1 VNGYKGFGND
11 FKCRGFQFEPGKTYE
26 HDGEAR
32 ACASGFHF
40 CESPFDVWTYYPPSD
55 SRFAKVEG
63 MGKTDK
69 NGEDSKVACTKLHVG
84 AEISLNAFVNAGV
97 KFILDRVTPEKKE
110 TNTGNHSAA
119 TNTGYRSA
127 ATNTGNQSASTNTGY
142 QSASTNTGTQS
153 AATNTGNQSASTNTG
168 TQSAATNTG
177 TRSAATNTGN
187 WSAATNTGDRS
198 AATNTGD
205 QSAATNTGNWSAATN
220 TGNQSAATN
229 TGNWSAATNTGYRSA
244 ATNTG
249 YRSAATNTGYRS
261 AATVEGREAIA
272 MATGIEGKAKGK
284 KSCWLVLAE
293 WEERKDGWH
302 IKDVKS
308 VAVDGKKIKED
319 TFYTLKGGKFV
330 EVK

>member
-1 VNGYKGFGND
+1 MNGYKGFGND

-110 TNTGNHSAA
+110 TNTGN
-119 TNTGYRSA
+119 
-127 ATNTGNQSASTNTGY
+127 
-142 QSASTNTGTQS
+142 
-153 AATNTGNQSASTNTG
+153 
-168 TQSAATNTG
+168 
-177 TRSAATNTGN
+177 RSAATNTGN
-187 WSAATNTGDRS
+187 WSAAT
-198 AATNTGD
+198 
-205 QSAATNTGNWSAATN
+205 
-220 TGNQSAATN
+220 
-229 TGNWSAATNTGYRSA
+229 
-244 ATNTG
+244 
-249 YRSAATNTGYRS
+249 
-261 AATVEGREAIA
+261 VEGKESIA

-293 WEERKDGWH
+293 WKERKDGWH

-308 VAVDGKKIKED
+308 VAVDGKTIKED

>member
-1 VNGYKGFGND
+1 MNGYKGFGND

-110 TNTGNHSAA
+110 TNTGDH
-119 TNTGYRSA
+119 
-127 ATNTGNQSASTNTGY
+127 
-142 QSASTNTGTQS
+142 
-153 AATNTGNQSASTNTG
+153 
-168 TQSAATNTG
+168 
-177 TRSAATNTGN
+177 SAATNTGN

-198 AATNTGD
+198 AATNTGY
-205 QSAATNTGNWSAATN
+205 QSASTNTGT
-220 TGNQSAATN
+220 
-229 TGNWSAATNTGYRSA
+229 
-244 ATNTG
+244 
-249 YRSAATNTGYRS
+249 RS
-261 AATVEGREAIA
+261 AATVEGKESIA

-293 WEERKDGWH
+293 WKERKDGWH

-308 VAVDGKKIKED
+308 VAVDGKTIKED

>member
-1 VNGYKGFGND
+1 MNGYKGFGND

-69 NGEDSKVACTKLHVG
+69 NGEDSKVAGTKLHVG

-97 KFILDRVTPEKKE
+97 KFILDRVTSERKE
-110 TNTGNHSAA
+110 TNTGYH
-119 TNTGYRSA
+119 
-127 ATNTGNQSASTNTGY
+127 
-142 QSASTNTGTQS
+142 
-153 AATNTGNQSASTNTG
+153 
-168 TQSAATNTG
+168 
-177 TRSAATNTGN
+177 
-187 WSAATNTGDRS
+187 
-198 AATNTGD
+198 
-205 QSAATNTGNWSAATN
+205 
-220 TGNQSAATN
+220 SAATN
-229 TGNWSAATNTGYRSA
+229 TGNWSAATNTGYQ
-244 ATNTG
+244 
-249 YRSAATNTGYRS
+249 S
-261 AATVEGREAIA
+261 AATVEGKESIA

-293 WEERKDGWH
+293 WKERKDGWH

-308 VAVDGKKIKED
+308 VAVDGKTIKED

>member
-1 VNGYKGFGND
+1 MNGYKGFGND

-119 TNTGYRSA
+119 TNTG
-127 ATNTGNQSASTNTGY
+127 
-142 QSASTNTGTQS
+142 
-153 AATNTGNQSASTNTG
+153 
-168 TQSAATNTG
+168 

-187 WSAATNTGDRS
+187 WSAATNTGY
-198 AATNTGD
+198 
-205 QSAATNTGNWSAATN
+205 QSASTNTGNWSAAT
-220 TGNQSAATN
+220 
-229 TGNWSAATNTGYRSA
+229 
-244 ATNTG
+244 
-249 YRSAATNTGYRS
+249 
-261 AATVEGREAIA
+261 VEGKESIA

-293 WEERKDGWH
+293 WKERKDGWH

-308 VAVDGKKIKED
+308 VAVDGKTIKED

>member
-1 VNGYKGFGND
+1 MNGYKGFGND

-110 TNTGNHSAA
+110 TNTG
-119 TNTGYRSA
+119 TR
-127 ATNTGNQSASTNTGY
+127 
-142 QSASTNTGTQS
+142 
-153 AATNTGNQSASTNTG
+153 
-168 TQSAATNTG
+168 SAATNTG

-187 WSAATNTGDRS
+187 WSAAT
-198 AATNTGD
+198 
-205 QSAATNTGNWSAATN
+205 
-220 TGNQSAATN
+220 
-229 TGNWSAATNTGYRSA
+229 
-244 ATNTG
+244 
-249 YRSAATNTGYRS
+249 
-261 AATVEGREAIA
+261 VEGKESIA

-293 WEERKDGWH
+293 WKERKDGWH

-308 VAVDGKKIKED
+308 VAVDGKTIKED

>member
-110 TNTGNHSAA
+110 TNTG
-119 TNTGYRSA
+119 
-127 ATNTGNQSASTNTGY
+127 Y
-142 QSASTNTGTQS
+142 Q
-153 AATNTGNQSASTNTG
+153 
-168 TQSAATNTG
+168 
-177 TRSAATNTGN
+177 
-187 WSAATNTGDRS
+187 
-198 AATNTGD
+198 
-205 QSAATNTGNWSAATN
+205 SAATN

-229 TGNWSAATNTGYRSA
+229 TGNQSAATNTG
-244 ATNTG
+244 NQ
-249 YRSAATNTGYRS
+249 S
-261 AATVEGREAIA
+261 AATVEGKESIA

-293 WEERKDGWH
+293 WKERKDGWH

-308 VAVDGKKIKED
+308 VAVDGKTIKED

>member
-1 VNGYKGFGND
+1 MNGYKGFGND

-110 TNTGNHSAA
+110 TNTG
-119 TNTGYRSA
+119 
-127 ATNTGNQSASTNTGY
+127 Y
-142 QSASTNTGTQS
+142 QSASTNTG
-153 AATNTGNQSASTNTG
+153 NHSAS
-168 TQSAATNTG
+168 
-177 TRSAATNTGN
+177 TNTGN

-198 AATNTGD
+198 AATNTGNW
-205 QSAATNTGNWSAATN
+205 SASTNTGNWSAAT
-220 TGNQSAATN
+220 
-229 TGNWSAATNTGYRSA
+229 
-244 ATNTG
+244 
-249 YRSAATNTGYRS
+249 
-261 AATVEGREAIA
+261 VEGKESIA

-293 WEERKDGWH
+293 WKERKDGWH

-308 VAVDGKKIKED
+308 VAVDGKTIKED

>member
-1 VNGYKGFGND
+1 MNGYKGFGND

-110 TNTGNHSAA
+110 TNTG
-119 TNTGYRSA
+119 TRSA
-127 ATNTGNQSASTNTGY
+127 ATNTGY
-142 QSASTNTGTQS
+142 QSASTNTG
-153 AATNTGNQSASTNTG
+153 
-168 TQSAATNTG
+168 
-177 TRSAATNTGN
+177 N
-187 WSAATNTGDRS
+187 W
-198 AATNTGD
+198 
-205 QSAATNTGNWSAATN
+205 
-220 TGNQSAATN
+220 
-229 TGNWSAATNTGYRSA
+229 
-244 ATNTG
+244 
-249 YRSAATNTGYRS
+249 S
-261 AATVEGREAIA
+261 AATVEGKESIA
-272 MATGIEGKAKGK
+272 MVTGMKGKAKGN

-319 TFYTLKGGKFV
+319 TFYTLKGGEFV

>member
-1 VNGYKGFGND
+1 MNGYKGFGND

-119 TNTGYRSA
+119 TNTGDQSASTNTGTRSA
-127 ATNTGNQSASTNTGY
+127 ATNTGY
-142 QSASTNTGTQS
+142 QSAS
-153 AATNTGNQSASTNTG
+153 
-168 TQSAATNTG
+168 
-177 TRSAATNTGN
+177 TNTGN

-198 AATNTGD
+198 AATNTGY
-205 QSAATNTGNWSAATN
+205 QSASTNTGNWSAAT
-220 TGNQSAATN
+220 
-229 TGNWSAATNTGYRSA
+229 
-244 ATNTG
+244 
-249 YRSAATNTGYRS
+249 
-261 AATVEGREAIA
+261 VEGKESIA
-272 MATGIEGKAKGK
+272 MVTGMKGKAKGN

-319 TFYTLKGGKFV
+319 TFYTLKGGEFV

>member
-1 VNGYKGFGND
+1 MNGYKGFGND

-110 TNTGNHSAA
+110 TNTGDQSAA
-119 TNTGYRSA
+119 TNTGDWSA
-127 ATNTGNQSASTNTGY
+127 ATNTGY
-142 QSASTNTGTQS
+142 QSASTNTG
-153 AATNTGNQSASTNTG
+153 
-168 TQSAATNTG
+168 
-177 TRSAATNTGN
+177 N
-187 WSAATNTGDRS
+187 W
-198 AATNTGD
+198 
-205 QSAATNTGNWSAATN
+205 
-220 TGNQSAATN
+220 
-229 TGNWSAATNTGYRSA
+229 
-244 ATNTG
+244 
-249 YRSAATNTGYRS
+249 S
-261 AATVEGREAIA
+261 AATVEGKESIA

-293 WEERKDGWH
+293 WKERKDGWH

-308 VAVDGKKIKED
+308 VAVDGKTIKED

>member
-127 ATNTGNQSASTNTGY
+127 ATNTGY
-142 QSASTNTGTQS
+142 
-153 AATNTGNQSASTNTG
+153 
-168 TQSAATNTG
+168 
-177 TRSAATNTGN
+177 
-187 WSAATNTGDRS
+187 
-198 AATNTGD
+198 
-205 QSAATNTGNWSAATN
+205 QSAATNTGNWSAAT
-220 TGNQSAATN
+220 
-229 TGNWSAATNTGYRSA
+229 
-244 ATNTG
+244 
-249 YRSAATNTGYRS
+249 
-261 AATVEGREAIA
+261 VEGKESIA

-293 WEERKDGWH
+293 WKERKDGWH

-308 VAVDGKKIKED
+308 VAVDGKTIKED

>member
-1 VNGYKGFGND
+1 MNGYKGFGND

-110 TNTGNHSAA
+110 TNTGN
-119 TNTGYRSA
+119 
-127 ATNTGNQSASTNTGY
+127 

-153 AATNTGNQSASTNTG
+153 AATNTG
-168 TQSAATNTG
+168 
-177 TRSAATNTGN
+177 
-187 WSAATNTGDRS
+187 D
-198 AATNTGD
+198 
-205 QSAATNTGNWSAATN
+205 
-220 TGNQSAATN
+220 
-229 TGNWSAATNTGYRSA
+229 
-244 ATNTG
+244 
-249 YRSAATNTGYRS
+249 RS
-261 AATVEGREAIA
+261 AATVEGKESIA

>member
-110 TNTGNHSAA
+110 TNTGN
-119 TNTGYRSA
+119 
-127 ATNTGNQSASTNTGY
+127 Q
-142 QSASTNTGTQS
+142 
-153 AATNTGNQSASTNTG
+153 
-168 TQSAATNTG
+168 
-177 TRSAATNTGN
+177 
-187 WSAATNTGDRS
+187 SAATNTGDRS

-205 QSAATNTGNWSAATN
+205 RSAATN

-229 TGNWSAATNTGYRSA
+229 TGDL
-244 ATNTG
+244 
-249 YRSAATNTGYRS
+249 S

>member
-1 VNGYKGFGND
+1 MNGYKGFGND

-110 TNTGNHSAA
+110 TNTG
-119 TNTGYRSA
+119 
-127 ATNTGNQSASTNTGY
+127 Y
-142 QSASTNTGTQS
+142 QSAS
-153 AATNTGNQSASTNTG
+153 
-168 TQSAATNTG
+168 
-177 TRSAATNTGN
+177 TNTGN
-187 WSAATNTGDRS
+187 WSAAT
-198 AATNTGD
+198 
-205 QSAATNTGNWSAATN
+205 
-220 TGNQSAATN
+220 
-229 TGNWSAATNTGYRSA
+229 
-244 ATNTG
+244 
-249 YRSAATNTGYRS
+249 
-261 AATVEGREAIA
+261 VEGKESIA

-293 WEERKDGWH
+293 WKERKDGWH

-308 VAVDGKKIKED
+308 VAVDGKTIKED

>member
-1 VNGYKGFGND
+1 MNGYKGFGND

-110 TNTGNHSAA
+110 TNAGYQSAA
-119 TNTGYRSA
+119 TNTGY
-127 ATNTGNQSASTNTGY
+127 Q
-142 QSASTNTGTQS
+142 
-153 AATNTGNQSASTNTG
+153 
-168 TQSAATNTG
+168 
-177 TRSAATNTGN
+177 
-187 WSAATNTGDRS
+187 
-198 AATNTGD
+198 
-205 QSAATNTGNWSAATN
+205 
-220 TGNQSAATN
+220 
-229 TGNWSAATNTGYRSA
+229 
-244 ATNTG
+244 
-249 YRSAATNTGYRS
+249 S
-261 AATVEGREAIA
+261 AATVEGKESIA
-272 MATGIEGKAKGK
+272 MVTGMKGKAKGN

-319 TFYTLKGGKFV
+319 TFYTLKGGEFV

>member
-1 VNGYKGFGND
+1 MNGYKGFDKD
-11 FKCRGFQFEPGKTYE
+11 FKCRGFQFEPGNTYT
-26 HDGEAR
+26 HDGEAT
-32 ACASGFHF
+32 ACESGFHF
-40 CESPFDVWTYYPPSD
+40 CENPFDVWGYYPPAD

-97 KFILDRVTPEKKE
+97 KFILDRATSEKKA
-110 TNTGNHSAA
+110 TNTGYQSAA
-119 TNTGYRSA
+119 TNTGY
-127 ATNTGNQSASTNTGY
+127 
-142 QSASTNTGTQS
+142 QS
-153 AATNTGNQSASTNTG
+153 AATNTGNQSA
-168 TQSAATNTG
+168 ATNTG
-177 TRSAATNTGN
+177 Y
-187 WSAATNTGDRS
+187 
-198 AATNTGD
+198 
-205 QSAATNTGNWSAATN
+205 QSAATN

-229 TGNWSAATNTGYRSA
+229 TGNRSEATNTGNRSA

-249 YRSAATNTGYRS
+249 YQS
-261 AATVEGREAIA
+261 AATVKGKESIA
-272 MATGIEGKAKGK
+272 MATGIKGKAKGER
-284 KSCWLVLAE
+284 SCWLVLAE

-330 EVK
+330 EVE

>member
-1 VNGYKGFGND
+1 MNGYKGFGND

-110 TNTGNHSAA
+110 TNTGN
-119 TNTGYRSA
+119 
-127 ATNTGNQSASTNTGY
+127 
-142 QSASTNTGTQS
+142 QS
-153 AATNTGNQSASTNTG
+153 AATNTGD
-168 TQSAATNTG
+168 
-177 TRSAATNTGN
+177 R
-187 WSAATNTGDRS
+187 SAATNTGDRS

-205 QSAATNTGNWSAATN
+205 QSAATNTGNWSAAT
-220 TGNQSAATN
+220 A
-229 TGNWSAATNTGYRSA
+229 
-244 ATNTG
+244 
-249 YRSAATNTGYRS
+249 
-261 AATVEGREAIA
+261 EGKESIA

-293 WEERKDGWH
+293 WKERKDGWH

-308 VAVDGKKIKED
+308 VAVDGKTIKED
-319 TFYTLKGGKFV
+319 TFYTLKGRKFV

>member
-1 VNGYKGFGND
+1 MKGYKGFDND
-11 FKCRGFQFEPGKTYE
+11 FQCRGYQFEPGKTYE
-26 HDGEAR
+26 HDGDAK
-32 ACASGFHF
+32 ACESGFHF
-40 CESPFDVWTYYPPSD
+40 CENPFDVWCYYPPSD
-55 SRFAKVEG
+55 SRFAEVEG
-63 MGKTDK
+63 SGKTDK
-69 NGEDSKVACTKLHVG
+69 HYGDSKVACTKLHVG

-110 TNTGNHSAA
+110 TNTG
-119 TNTGYRSA
+119 
-127 ATNTGNQSASTNTGY
+127 
-142 QSASTNTGTQS
+142 
-153 AATNTGNQSASTNTG
+153 
-168 TQSAATNTG
+168 
-177 TRSAATNTGN
+177 
-187 WSAATNTGDRS
+187 
-198 AATNTGD
+198 
-205 QSAATNTGNWSAATN
+205 
-220 TGNQSAATN
+220 
-229 TGNWSAATNTGYRSA
+229 YRSA

-249 YRSAATNTGYRS
+249 YRSAATNTGDQSAATNTGDLSAATNTGNRS

>member
-1 VNGYKGFGND
+1 MNGYKGFGND

-40 CESPFDVWTYYPPSD
+40 CEFPFDVWGYYPPSD

-110 TNTGNHSAA
+110 TNTG
-119 TNTGYRSA
+119 
-127 ATNTGNQSASTNTGY
+127 Y
-142 QSASTNTGTQS
+142 QSASTNTG
-153 AATNTGNQSASTNTG
+153 NW
-168 TQSAATNTG
+168 SAATNTG
-177 TRSAATNTGN
+177 TRSAATNTGDH
-187 WSAATNTGDRS
+187 SAATNTG
-198 AATNTGD
+198 NH
-205 QSAATNTGNWSAATN
+205 SAATNTGNWSAAT
-220 TGNQSAATN
+220 
-229 TGNWSAATNTGYRSA
+229 
-244 ATNTG
+244 
-249 YRSAATNTGYRS
+249 
-261 AATVEGREAIA
+261 VEGKESIA

-293 WEERKDGWH
+293 WKERKDGWH

-308 VAVDGKKIKED
+308 VAVDGKTIKED

>member
-1 VNGYKGFGND
+1 MNGYKGFGND

-110 TNTGNHSAA
+110 TNTGD
-119 TNTGYRSA
+119 
-127 ATNTGNQSASTNTGY
+127 
-142 QSASTNTGTQS
+142 QSASTNTGTR
-153 AATNTGNQSASTNTG
+153 
-168 TQSAATNTG
+168 SAATNTG
-177 TRSAATNTGN
+177 TRSAAT
-187 WSAATNTGDRS
+187 
-198 AATNTGD
+198 
-205 QSAATNTGNWSAATN
+205 
-220 TGNQSAATN
+220 
-229 TGNWSAATNTGYRSA
+229 
-244 ATNTG
+244 
-249 YRSAATNTGYRS
+249 
-261 AATVEGREAIA
+261 VEGKESIA

-293 WEERKDGWH
+293 WKERKDGWH

-308 VAVDGKKIKED
+308 VAVDGKTIKED

>member
-1 VNGYKGFGND
+1 MNGYKGFGND

-110 TNTGNHSAA
+110 TNTG
-119 TNTGYRSA
+119 
-127 ATNTGNQSASTNTGY
+127 Y
-142 QSASTNTGTQS
+142 QSASTNTG
-153 AATNTGNQSASTNTG
+153 NWSAS
-168 TQSAATNTG
+168 
-177 TRSAATNTGN
+177 TNTGN

-198 AATNTGD
+198 AATNTGY
-205 QSAATNTGNWSAATN
+205 QSASTNTGNWSAAT
-220 TGNQSAATN
+220 
-229 TGNWSAATNTGYRSA
+229 
-244 ATNTG
+244 
-249 YRSAATNTGYRS
+249 
-261 AATVEGREAIA
+261 VEGKESIA

-293 WEERKDGWH
+293 WKERKDGWH

-308 VAVDGKKIKED
+308 VAVDGKTIKED

>member
-1 VNGYKGFGND
+1 MNGYKGFGND

-55 SRFAKVEG
+55 SRFAKVDG

-110 TNTGNHSAA
+110 TNTG
-119 TNTGYRSA
+119 
-127 ATNTGNQSASTNTGY
+127 Y
-142 QSASTNTGTQS
+142 QSAS
-153 AATNTGNQSASTNTG
+153 
-168 TQSAATNTG
+168 
-177 TRSAATNTGN
+177 TNTGN
-187 WSAATNTGDRS
+187 WSAAT
-198 AATNTGD
+198 
-205 QSAATNTGNWSAATN
+205 
-220 TGNQSAATN
+220 
-229 TGNWSAATNTGYRSA
+229 
-244 ATNTG
+244 
-249 YRSAATNTGYRS
+249 
-261 AATVEGREAIA
+261 VEGKESIA

-293 WEERKDGWH
+293 WKERKDGWH

-308 VAVDGKKIKED
+308 VAVDGKTIKED

>member
-1 VNGYKGFGND
+1 MKGYKGFDND
-11 FKCRGFQFEPGKTYE
+11 FQCRGYQFEPGKTYE
-26 HDGEAR
+26 HDGDAK
-32 ACASGFHF
+32 ACESGFHF
-40 CESPFDVWTYYPPSD
+40 CENPFDVWCYYPPSD
-55 SRFAKVEG
+55 SRFAEVEG
-63 MGKTDK
+63 SGKTDK
-69 NGEDSKVACTKLHVG
+69 HYGDSKVACTKLHVG

-110 TNTGNHSAA
+110 TNTGYQSAA

-127 ATNTGNQSASTNTGY
+127 ATNTG
-142 QSASTNTGTQS
+142 
-153 AATNTGNQSASTNTG
+153 
-168 TQSAATNTG
+168 
-177 TRSAATNTGN
+177 
-187 WSAATNTGDRS
+187 DL
-198 AATNTGD
+198 
-205 QSAATNTGNWSAATN
+205 SAATN

-229 TGNWSAATNTGYRSA
+229 TGDL
-244 ATNTG
+244 
-249 YRSAATNTGYRS
+249 S

-319 TFYTLKGGKFV
+319 TFYTLKGGNFV
-330 EVK
+330 EVE

>member
-1 VNGYKGFGND
+1 MNGYKGFGND

-110 TNTGNHSAA
+110 TNTG
-119 TNTGYRSA
+119 
-127 ATNTGNQSASTNTGY
+127 
-142 QSASTNTGTQS
+142 
-153 AATNTGNQSASTNTG
+153 
-168 TQSAATNTG
+168 
-177 TRSAATNTGN
+177 TR
-187 WSAATNTGDRS
+187 SAATNTGDRS
-198 AATNTGD
+198 AATNTGY
-205 QSAATNTGNWSAATN
+205 QSAATN

-229 TGNWSAATNTGYRSA
+229 TGDL
-244 ATNTG
+244 
-249 YRSAATNTGYRS
+249 S

-319 TFYTLKGGKFV
+319 TFYTLKGGNFV
-330 EVK
+330 EVE

>member
-97 KFILDRVTPEKKE
+97 KFILDRVTSEKKE
-110 TNTGNHSAA
+110 TNTG
-119 TNTGYRSA
+119 
-127 ATNTGNQSASTNTGY
+127 Y
-142 QSASTNTGTQS
+142 Q
-153 AATNTGNQSASTNTG
+153 
-168 TQSAATNTG
+168 
-177 TRSAATNTGN
+177 
-187 WSAATNTGDRS
+187 
-198 AATNTGD
+198 
-205 QSAATNTGNWSAATN
+205 
-220 TGNQSAATN
+220 
-229 TGNWSAATNTGYRSA
+229 
-244 ATNTG
+244 
-249 YRSAATNTGYRS
+249 SAATNTGYRS
-261 AATVEGREAIA
+261 AATVEGKESIA
-272 MATGIEGKAKGK
+272 MVTGMKGKAKGK

-319 TFYTLKGGKFV
+319 TFYTLKGGEFV

>member
-1 VNGYKGFGND
+1 MNGYKGFGND

-110 TNTGNHSAA
+110 TNTGD
-119 TNTGYRSA
+119 
-127 ATNTGNQSASTNTGY
+127 
-142 QSASTNTGTQS
+142 
-153 AATNTGNQSASTNTG
+153 
-168 TQSAATNTG
+168 
-177 TRSAATNTGN
+177 RSAATNTGN

-198 AATNTGD
+198 AATNTGY
-205 QSAATNTGNWSAATN
+205 QSASTNTGNWSAAT
-220 TGNQSAATN
+220 
-229 TGNWSAATNTGYRSA
+229 
-244 ATNTG
+244 
-249 YRSAATNTGYRS
+249 
-261 AATVEGREAIA
+261 VEGKESIA

-293 WEERKDGWH
+293 WKERKDGWH

-308 VAVDGKKIKED
+308 VAVDGKTIKED